1 MNNETNIK
9 INEAK
14 KIIKCCGFTI
24 FYSSKESAIDIL
36 NEVFFENTYQFN
48 ISDNDSIIIDAGSNI
63 GISSLFFRRNYSNK
77 IIAFEPDP
85 NAFNLLKKNIKE
97 NNVGNIHI
105 ENIALSQTTEDIDFY
120 GEFINDESDSRGN
133 SIFKSW
139 GLQRS
144 HSSKI
149 KVKSDKLSNFI
160 DNKKQH
166 FIKIDIE
173 GAEHLVIADLENSNK
188 LNYIQEVIIEVHEQD
203 KLKDNTRLRY
213 IIKILEKNKFQ
224 CNISKK
230 EYNLPEPIQEWV
242 NKTAPEAVN

>member
-85 NAFNLLKKNIKE
+85 NAFNLLHITLMLDSHYRHDGRQIKF
-97 NNVGNIHI
+97 NQW
-105 ENIALSQTTEDIDFY
+105 LF
-120 GEFINDESDSRGN
+120 F
-133 SIFKSW
+133 
-139 GLQRS
+139 
-144 HSSKI
+144 
-149 KVKSDKLSNFI
+149 
-160 DNKKQH
+160 
-166 FIKIDIE
+166 
-173 GAEHLVIADLENSNK
+173 
-188 LNYIQEVIIEVHEQD
+188 
-203 KLKDNTRLRY
+203 
-213 IIKILEKNKFQ
+213 
-224 CNISKK
+224 
-230 EYNLPEPIQEWV
+230 
-242 NKTAPEAVN
+242 